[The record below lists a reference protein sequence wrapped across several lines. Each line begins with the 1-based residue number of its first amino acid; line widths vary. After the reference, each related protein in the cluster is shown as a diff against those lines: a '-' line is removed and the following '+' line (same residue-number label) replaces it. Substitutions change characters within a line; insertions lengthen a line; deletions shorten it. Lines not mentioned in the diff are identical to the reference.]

1 MPTTIQR
8 ILSLSGV
15 AAVLFYLTHVILG
28 GALWEG
34 YSHLMQPIS
43 DLTATGAPDRG
54 LLTIFT
60 NIYGLFAV
68 VFCFMLIKQ
77 VKNTTNS
84 LVLAGAIVLLCMHL
98 VSLSYGLFPEDLP
111 GAEMTIAGMMHLLV
125 TALIVPLTIAAPIL
139 TGLGLLKLAGERRMG
154 VYSLICGVAILVLG
168 GITAMMFATGS
179 GMFGLFE
186 RLNIGTLQAWTATLS
201 IWLYRRCSQP
211 AQP

>member
-1 MPTTIQR
+1 MPATIPR

-15 AAVLFYLTHVILG
+15 AAVMFYLTHVILG

-54 LLTIFT
+54 LLTVFT

-68 VFCFMLIKQ
+68 IFCFILIGK
-77 VKNTTNS
+77 VKNNTNG
-84 LVLAGAIVLLCMHL
+84 LVLAGAVVFLCMHL

-139 TGLGLLKLAGERRMG
+139 TGLGLMKIPAEHGMG
-154 VYSLICGVAILVLG
+154 VFSLICGVGILILG
-168 GITAMMFATGS
+168 GITAMMFATGT

-186 RLNIGTLQAWTATLS
+186 RLNIGTLQAWTVVMS
-201 IWLYRRCSQP
+201 VWLYRRYP
-211 AQP
+211 NHAQA